1 VTLRRDCSRRL
12 AGLLVL
18 SSALIVATGGDALA
32 APGDLDRS
40 FGGDGKVTSNFTR
53 GEDAAQALALQADG
67 KIVVAGNGGSLEAPA
82 SRFALERL
90 KADGTLDSTF
100 GTGGKVVTGFVTE
113 YGTHSAAYA
122 MAIQGDGRIV
132 AVGAAGES
140 FALARYNADGT
151 LDSTFGGDGKVTTA
165 FPGFP
170 YGGAYAFAAAIQADG
185 KIVAG
190 GVVYPTETIGAFALA
205 RYNPD
210 GTLDSSFDGDGRVIT
225 EMSSGEDSVAAV
237 AIQADGRIVAAGKVD
252 ASPGDSEFGLARYEP
267 DGTLDSTFGGD
278 GMVTTSFG
286 VAPDGASDLVI
297 QPDGRI
303 VAAGFAGGHRRQFGL
318 ARYNTDGTL
327 DSTFGG
333 DGKVTTNFTA
343 ERDAAYGLALQAT
356 GKIVAAGRAAGTGG
370 RFALARYHTDGTL
383 DSTFGGDGKVTTNF
397 TEHDDSAFDVAVQA
411 NGRIVAAGRE
421 AGKGGRFALARY
433 RAG

>member
-1 VTLRRDCSRRL
+1 
-12 AGLLVL
+12 
-18 SSALIVATGGDALA
+18 
-32 APGDLDRS
+32 
-40 FGGDGKVTSNFTR
+40 
-53 GEDAAQALALQADG
+53 
-67 KIVVAGNGGSLEAPA
+67 VV
-82 SRFALERL
+82 
-90 KADGTLDSTF
+90 
-100 GTGGKVVTGFVTE
+100 
-113 YGTHSAAYA
+113 
-122 MAIQGDGRIV
+122 IQGDGRIV
-132 AVGAAGES
+132 AAGGAGER

-151 LDSTFGGDGKVTTA
+151 LDSTFGEDGKVTTA

-170 YGGAYAFAAAIQADG
+170 YGAAYAADAAIQADG

-190 GVVYPTETIGAFALA
+190 GLIYPSQTPQHGAFALV

-210 GTLDSSFDGDGRVIT
+210 GTLDSSFDGDGRIVT
-225 EMSSGEDSVAAV
+225 DMSSGDDRVAAV
-237 AIQADGRIVAAGKVD
+237 AIQADGRIVAAGQVV

-278 GMVTTSFG
+278 GTVTTSFG

-303 VAAGFAGGHRRQFGL
+303 VAAGFAGGKRRQFGL
-318 ARYNTDGTL
+318 ARYN
-327 DSTFGG
+327 
-333 DGKVTTNFTA
+333 
-343 ERDAAYGLALQAT
+343 
-356 GKIVAAGRAAGTGG
+356 
-370 RFALARYHTDGTL
+370 TDGTL

-421 AGKGGRFALARY
+421 AAKGGRFALARY

>member
-53 GEDAAQALALQADG
+53 GDDVGRALAIQSDG
-67 KIVVAGNGGSLEAPA
+67 MIVVVGNAGSFK
-82 SRFALERL
+82 FALERL
-90 KADGTLDSTF
+90 KPDGTLDSTF
-100 GTGGKVVTGFVTE
+100 GTGGKVVTEFVTPPPYDPE
-113 YGTHSAAYA
+113 VVASAV
-122 MAIQGDGRIV
+122 AIQGDGRIV
-132 AVGAAGES
+132 AAGGAGER

-151 LDSTFGGDGKVTTA
+151 LDSTFGEDGKVTTA

-170 YGGAYAFAAAIQADG
+170 YGFPRAYGVAIQADG

-190 GVVYPTETIGAFALA
+190 GIIYATQGPWYGAFALV

-210 GTLDSSFDGDGRVIT
+210 GTLDSSFDEDGRVIT
-225 EMSSGEDSVAAV
+225 EMASGNDSIAAV
-237 AIQADGRIVAAGKVD
+237 AIQADGRILAAGKVD
-252 ASPGDSEFGLARYEP
+252 ASVGDSEFGLARYEP